1 MNLQSTLDVLIGGT
15 RGPVDRNLTGFA
27 TTAHLPGCASDKRVA
42 QWHIFFLDNLTFP
55 AALHPKV
62 SASNP
67 ITQVPGSNYIS
78 TNFVPERFPSSKS
91 ADVCAVWLYYI
102 TLQITLLR
110 KM

>member
-91 ADVCAVWLYYI
+91 ADVCAVWLYCI
-102 TLQITLLR
+102 TLQITLIR
-110 KM
+110 KI